1 VSSTTNPFTAVAI
14 GATVPITLLSS
25 RVPVTSIESVE
36 RFRFLVSQ
44 TNSSQ
49 ILKAYQQMY
58 GSSPDKLPPYVGLV
72 RQAGLNAE
80 QGVQDLQGI
89 AINYKPA
96 VQYPNTAFARN
107 LQLVAQMIASNLGTR
122 IFHVTLGG
130 FDDHAAEVYTHA
142 ALMKQLGDGVAALYQ
157 DLQAMGKADQVT
169 MMTFSEFGRRV
180 RENAGRG
187 TDHGTAAP
195 MFIVG
200 GKVKGGLYGAD
211 PILSSLDSDGNLQF
225 TIDFRSVFGTL
236 IDGWMGGGS
245 AGVLGGS
252 FDRLPFL

>member
-1 VSSTTNPFTAVAI
+1 
-14 GATVPITLLSS
+14 
-25 RVPVTSIESVE
+25 
-36 RFRFLVSQ
+36 
-44 TNSSQ
+44 
-49 ILKAYQQMY
+49 
-58 GSSPDKLPPYVGLV
+58 
-72 RQAGLNAE
+72 
-80 QGVQDLQGI
+80 
-89 AINYKPA
+89 
-96 VQYPNTAFARN
+96 
-107 LQLVAQMIASNLGTR
+107 
-122 IFHVTLGG
+122 
-130 FDDHAAEVYTHA
+130 
-142 ALMKQLGDGVAALYQ
+142 
-157 DLQAMGKADQVT
+157 MGKADQVT